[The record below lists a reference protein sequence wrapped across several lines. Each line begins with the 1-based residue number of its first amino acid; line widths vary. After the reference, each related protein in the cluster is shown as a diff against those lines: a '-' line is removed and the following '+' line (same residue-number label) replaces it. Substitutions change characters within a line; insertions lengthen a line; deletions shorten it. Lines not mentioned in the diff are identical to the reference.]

1 MRSQL
6 GISLVA
12 STDAIAAPYPKD
24 TKAKGWR
31 FELDYE
37 RIEQSDTWALATPD
51 MRPWLLMLWLTAW
64 RQVPCGSLPAA
75 DELIAA
81 RIGMEVR
88 QLRAHRDIL
97 LRGWWLADDGRLY
110 HPVIT
115 EQVLGLIG
123 TRSTAADRKRGFDQ
137 KVHRIKLRDG
147 CSCVYCG
154 ATERLTVD
162 HLFPFSRRKELV
174 GALDVHG
181 EDNLVTSCQSCNSSK
196 GDKTPDEAGMAFVSE
211 RASAQWQS
219 LRDNNLG
226 EIERRSNALPRV
238 RNAARTL
245 PEPEPEPVVM
255 PLTTGS
261 LRSPVVVPEA
271 DAPVTTKAPPKA
283 DPEKPWIAVAERC
296 PHQKLVRLY
305 HELLPT
311 LNAVSTWDDRRQA
324 YSRSRWREEAIEH
337 KWATEDDGLKHFA
350 KFFRYVGAKCPH
362 LMGKSPPKTPD
373 APPFQADLE
382 WLLRPTNYRKVVEGR
397 YEK

>member
-115 EQVLGLIG
+115 EQVTRLLDSRDRETARKQEYRDKRNQQLADKCPAGHERDTLG
-123 TRSTAADRKRGFDQ
+123 SPAA
-137 KVHRIKLRDG
+137 
-147 CSCVYCG
+147 
-154 ATERLTVD
+154 A
-162 HLFPFSRRKELV
+162 
-174 GALDVHG
+174 
-181 EDNLVTSCQSCNSSK
+181 
-196 GDKTPDEAGMAFVSE
+196 
-211 RASAQWQS
+211 
-219 LRDNNLG
+219 
-226 EIERRSNALPRV
+226 
-238 RNAARTL
+238 TL